1 MSQSHN
7 IAGSDAF
14 RTDPI
19 VIVKQMPRRRPRLPA
34 LARWFIGAAFL
45 GGGAAVL
52 DIITGQPIALAA
64 GCLAFLVLW
73 LRA

>member
-14 RTDPI
+14 RTGPI
-19 VIVKQMPRRRPRLPA
+19 VMVQQLPRRRPRLPV
-34 LARWFIGAAFL
+34 LARWFIGAAVL
-45 GGGAAVL
+45 GGAAAVV
-52 DIITGQPIALAA
+52 DILTGQPVALAL
-64 GCLAFLVLW
+64 GCIAFLVLW